1 VGDVRRI
8 GYRHQ
13 RTLAAPAEVRGVGFV
28 TGHSVR
34 LRLLPAPP
42 NAGLAFVRTDLPGR
56 PRIPARPDRVTS
68 TNRRTTLGPPE
79 AGVTLVEH
87 VLATLAGLRVDNCT
101 IELDGPEPP
110 GLDGSAHGFR
120 EAVSAAGVVLQ
131 PARRE
136 VWAVTEPVVATQN
149 GATIALHPPAA
160 ADGPALRASYILDY
174 GPIARIPRQAHTVA
188 VSPQTFAR
196 ELADCRTFLL
206 EEEAHVLREQGVGR
220 HLTADQ
226 LLVFGPRGLI
236 DNTLR
241 YGDEPARHKVLDLIG
256 DLSLCGFDLVGHVV
270 AYRSGHSLNVELARA
285 LVAAA
290 AGTQAGVTLPTLPPT
305 RARRRV
311 AA

>member
-1 VGDVRRI
+1 MYRI

-13 RTLAAPAEVRGVGFV
+13 RTLRAAAEVRGTGFV
-28 TGHSVR
+28 TGCTVR

-42 NAGLAFVRTDLPGR
+42 DAGVAFVRTDRPGR
-56 PRIPARPDRVTS
+56 PRVPARADRVTD

-110 GLDGSAHGFR
+110 GLDGSAHGFL
-120 EAVSAAGVVLQ
+120 EAVLAAGVVLQ

-136 VWAVTEPVVATQN
+136 VWTVTEPVLASQK

-160 ADGPALRASYILDY
+160 AGPVLRASYILDY
-174 GPIARIPRQAHTVA
+174 GPTARIPRQAHTVT

-196 ELADCRTFLL
+196 DLAGCRTFLL
-206 EEEAHVLREQGVGR
+206 EEEAHVLRDQGIGR
-220 HLTADQ
+220 HLTANQ
-226 LLVFGPRGLI
+226 LLVFGARGPI
-236 DNTLR
+236 DNKLR
-241 YGDEPARHKVLDLIG
+241 YADEPARHKVLDLIG

-285 LVAAA
+285 LVARAA
-290 AGTQAGVTLPTLPPT
+290 SNAAGVTLPTLPPT

>member
-1 VGDVRRI
+1 MRRI

-13 RTLAAPAEVRGVGFV
+13 RTLSAPAEVRGVGFV
-28 TGHSVR
+28 TGRTVRVR
-34 LRLLPAPP
+34 LHPAPP
-42 NAGLAFVRTDLPGR
+42 DAGIAFVRSDLPGR
-56 PRIPARPDRVTS
+56 PRIPARSDRVTD

-110 GLDGSAHGFR
+110 GLDGSAYGFL
-120 EAVSAAGVVLQ
+120 EAVTAAGVALQ
-131 PARRE
+131 SARRE
-136 VWAVTEPVVATQN
+136 VWAVAEPVVATQN

-160 ADGPALRASYILDY
+160 ADGLALRASYILDY
-174 GPIARIPRQAHTVA
+174 GPTARIPRQAHTVA

-196 ELADCRTFLL
+196 ELAGCRTFLL

-226 LLVFGPRGLI
+226 LLVFGARGPI
-236 DNTLR
+236 DNKLR
-241 YGDEPARHKVLDLIG
+241 HADEPARHKVLDLIG

-290 AGTQAGVTLPTLPPT
+290 AGTAAGVTLPTLSPA